1 MEGILAVSYTHLD
14 VYKRQ
19 VYTYLADVS
28 YQVRAHFIFNENRR
42 EELEQDFNEN
52 KHHNIAKRM
61 VEKGGRRD
69 IFLGT
74 RECQGYV
81 ESCVFGEGESYYDHY
96 GELEFGL
103 MFHGFDYPDETG
115 QNILAARFWK
125 PKMVNGVVQF
135 LPPEE
140 LPEEMKRNIRPMK
153 AKQFGEKFGN
163 FSGLKEETLKREL
176 VWEGGETNELDAEIM
191 RGV

>member
-1 MEGILAVSYTHLD
+1 MLIT
-14 VYKRQ
+14 
-19 VYTYLADVS
+19 
-28 YQVRAHFIFNENRR
+28 I
-42 EELEQDFNEN
+42 
-52 KHHNIAKRM
+52 
-61 VEKGGRRD
+61 
-69 IFLGT
+69 
-74 RECQGYV
+74 
-81 ESCVFGEGESYYDHY
+81 
-96 GELEFGL
+96 
-103 MFHGFDYPDETG
+103 
-115 QNILAARFWK
+115 WK